1 MPTEHRPKLTYDA
14 PIGSVDLAAHDD
26 DGNPYE
32 IRSCSHC
39 LPWYAEVIID
49 DEGAVFEREW
59 HASSAATRGRDT
71 GCRNGTRSGA
81 SGRHG
86 PAWERANAV
95 D

>member
-59 HASSAATRGRDT
+59 HAIECPNFAELTIAGQFELQVKREPWPPSLS
-71 GCRNGTRSGA
+71 CL
-81 SGRHG
+81 
-86 PAWERANAV
+86 P
-95 D
+95 